1 MHQYE
6 HSSICGYKER
16 PTESTV
22 KDASAQHFPLFLPL
36 SISTL
41 LRKGQEEMDEETRNL
56 QLLEEGLTPFQ
67 DNMRDALEL
76 RIQSEAKG
84 SLYQGSCHLANGPPS
99 KEKLAQEDV
108 ESEGTEGT
116 RAEQPDGSA
125 SDQGDSETV
134 SSAQELEEDFSGSEC
149 TDSESE
155 DLADLLETAPA
166 VGTRVEV
173 YFTDGSWVPAI
184 VTHARGMQARVSWD
198 TESTDELQDQC
209 FLDFRED
216 VVRLVQTPQTSEL
229 TSAGEE
235 G

>member
-1 MHQYE
+1 MLQSQASTTEDKAPSYCFDE
-6 HSSICGYKER
+6 KER

-56 QLLEEGLTPFQ
+56 QLLEEGLSPKPW
-67 DNMRDALEL
+67 
-76 RIQSEAKG
+76 KG
-84 SLYQGSCHLANGPPS
+84 APEETQASFLDTLPEHCE
-99 KEKLAQEDV
+99 EKLAQEDV